1 MDVHTT
7 KSIPLV
13 FANVP
18 FQTNWSLLGLGV
30 EVGLVP
36 NIMKGINIFTAHV
49 IKKTLLRRCL
59 KYATWRPENLDC
71 VLSPKAYL
79 H

>member
-1 MDVHTT
+1 
-7 KSIPLV
+7 
-13 FANVP
+13 
-18 FQTNWSLLGLGV
+18 
-30 EVGLVP
+30 VP

-59 KYATWRPENLDC
+59 KYAMWRPENLDC
-71 VLSPKAYL
+71 VLNPKAYL